1 MSKYEVNGWFKFA
14 EQDHYE
20 HGCDPETAV
29 TFSGDERWSADT
41 VPELLKKL
49 RDFLGVDDDYEIE
62 LDCCGDDGRVD
73 IQVMENES
81 GYSVTSERGFEKW
94 KKGELALWSATYTFL
109 IEEVERTPVQ
119 LTKAL
124 KFEG

>member
-1 MSKYEVNGWFKFA
+1 MSKYEVNGWYKFA
-14 EQDHYE
+14 EQDDHE
-20 HGCDPETAV
+20 GGCMPETGFS
-29 TFSGDERWSADT
+29 FSGDERWSAET

-49 RDFLGVDDDYEIE
+49 RDFIGVDDDYEIE

-73 IQVMENES
+73 VSVLETIDSYVADERQVEAWRE
-81 GYSVTSERGFEKW
+81 GKLTLWYSC
-94 KKGELALWSATYTFL
+94 YTFMV
-109 IEEVERTPVQ
+109 EEVERTPVA